1 MSAWLQTLALQHNR
15 LTSLPPTVRGLASLT
30 DLSLTHNELVS
41 ADFVPYLPSL
51 TQVTLALALAL
62 ALTLALALP
71 LTLTSFTQLGLSHN
85 RLASLP
91 TNLIGLTRLHSI
103 GVAHNLLS
111 TLPDE
116 LLRLPRLT
124 AVCASH
130 NRIGPLLPSVAQAIM
145 LRSLDVQVRLLHAH
159 CMH

>member
-1 MSAWLQTLALQHNR
+1 M
-15 LTSLPPTVRGLASLT
+15 RGLASLT

-51 TQVTLALALAL
+51 TQVTLALA
-62 ALTLALALP
+62 LALALP

-103 GVAHNLLS
+103 GVAHNQLS

>member
-1 MSAWLQTLALQHNR
+1 M
-15 LTSLPPTVRGLASLT
+15 RGLASLT

-51 TQVTLALALAL
+51 TQVSLALVLA
-62 ALTLALALP
+62 LALALP
-71 LTLTSFTQLGLSHN
+71 LTLTSSTQLGLSHN

-103 GVAHNLLS
+103 GVAHNQLS

>member
-62 ALTLALALP
+62 ALP

-103 GVAHNLLS
+103 GVAHNRLS

>member
-1 MSAWLQTLALQHNR
+1 M
-15 LTSLPPTVRGLASLT
+15 RGLASLT

-62 ALTLALALP
+62 ALVLALALALP
-71 LTLTSFTQLGLSHN
+71 LALTLFTQLGLSHN

-103 GVAHNLLS
+103 GVAHNRLS

-130 NRIGPLLPSVAQAIM
+130 NRIGPLLPSVAQAMM

>member
-1 MSAWLQTLALQHNR
+1 M
-15 LTSLPPTVRGLASLT
+15 RGLASLT

-51 TQVTLALALAL
+51 TQVSLALVLV
-62 ALTLALALP
+62 LALALP
-71 LTLTSFTQLGLSHN
+71 LTLTSSTQLGLSHN
-85 RLASLP
+85 RLTSLP

-103 GVAHNLLS
+103 GVAHNQLS

-130 NRIGPLLPSVAQAIM
+130 NRIGPLLPSVAQAMM

>member
-1 MSAWLQTLALQHNR
+1 M
-15 LTSLPPTVRGLASLT
+15 RGLASLT

-51 TQVTLALALAL
+51 TQVSLALVLAP
-62 ALTLALALP
+62 ALALP
-71 LTLTSFTQLGLSHN
+71 LTLTSSTQLGLSHN

-103 GVAHNLLS
+103 GVAHNRLS